1 MSDVELKMGGLL
13 IQPSNQT
20 VKRMTMLIWGG
31 PGGGKTTLACTAPGK
46 KLLVNFDPDGPA
58 SVAGW
63 PDVDV
68 VDFSSVSPYTLEQA
82 KNSNN
87 PLGLA
92 SVIDNYDT
100 IVFDSLTNIG
110 YKTLMHGVGTTKNA
124 TVERPGLQAYGV
136 RNALILQLVKNT
148 LALTNKFN
156 KHCIFIAHEAPPT
169 TNDDGVVLYITLAL
183 GGQLPDQ
190 AALDFSEVWNVADM
204 GAGRNRRIMIRPA
217 RNKKPCKT
225 RMFQTSGEPEFEW
238 SFDPDD
244 LEDTNNMTIAGWFEA
259 WKANGMKKLEL
270 PKLKK
275 K

>member
-1 MSDVELKMGGLL
+1 MADVELKMGNLP
-13 IQPSNQT
+13 ITKSTNT
-20 VKRMTMLIWGG
+20 IKRMTGLFWGP
-31 PGGGKTTLACTAPGK
+31 PGGGKTTLACTAPGR

-63 PDVDV
+63 DDVDV
-68 VDFSSVSPYTLEQA
+68 VDFSSAAPATLEQA
-82 KNSNN
+82 KNTNN

-92 SVIDNYDT
+92 SVIESYDT

-136 RNALILQLVKNT
+136 RNALILQLIKNT

-169 TNDDGVVLYITLAL
+169 TNDDGVILYITLAL

-190 AALDFSEVWNVADM
+190 AALDFSEVWNIGDL

-217 RNKKPCKT
+217 RSKKPCKT
-225 RMFQTSGEPEFEW
+225 RMFQTTGEPEFEW
-238 SFDPDD
+238 QFDPDD
-244 LEDTNNMTIAGWFEA
+244 LDNKNNMTLEKWYNA
-259 WKANGMKKLEL
+259 WQANGMKKLEL

-275 K
+275 